1 MTVQERFIRYCKINT
16 QSDDESNT
24 VPTTKNQ
31 FDLANLLK
39 EEMIQIGV
47 QDVILDEHCYLYGTL
62 PSNLDEEVDTIGFIA
77 HMDTAPDFSGENVNP
92 RIIENYDGQDIPL
105 NSEVTM
111 KVEDF
116 SQLKNFIGKD
126 LIVTDGNTLLGADDK
141 AGVAEIMQACE
152 YLCQHPEIKHG
163 TIKIGFTPD
172 EEVGRG
178 ADYFDVEG
186 FGCKYAY
193 TMDGA
198 EVNVVAPETF
208 NAASAKVTI
217 HGFSIHPGSAKG
229 KMINAS
235 NVAFEF
241 HSALPKDAR
250 PENTEGREGF
260 NHLTDIKGDVETATL
275 HYILRNHDREQLN
288 QQKELLINTKNR
300 INDEYGKNIVDIE
313 IRDEYQ
319 NMVEILNE
327 KPESV
332 NVAKKAIESLGMNYE
347 TESVRGGTDGS
358 RLTFMGL
365 PCPNLGTGGGNYH
378 GRYEYC
384 CIQDMDVAV
393 QLILKIIELVK
404 EEKKI

>member
-16 QSDDESNT
+16 QSNPESET
-24 VPTTKNQ
+24 VPTTMNQ

-39 EEMIQIGV
+39 EEMIAIGL
-47 QDVILDEHCYLYGTL
+47 QDVVLDEHCYLYGTL
-62 PSNLDEEVDTIGFIA
+62 PSNLENDVDTIGFIA

-92 RIIENYDGQDIPL
+92 RIVKNYDGKDIPL
-105 NSEVTM
+105 NNEYVM
-111 KVEDF
+111 KIADF
-116 SQLKNFIGKD
+116 PQLKRYCGKD

-141 AGVAEIMQACE
+141 AGIAEIMEACE
-152 YLCQHPEIKHG
+152 YLCTHPEIKHG

-178 ADYFDVEG
+178 ADYFDVDS

-198 EVNVVAPETF
+198 EVNIVASETF

-217 HGFSIHPGSAKG
+217 HGFSIHPGSAKD

-235 NVAFEF
+235 NVAIEF
-241 HSALPKDAR
+241 HNALPKDAR
-250 PENTEGREGF
+250 PEHTEGREGF
-260 NHLTDIKGDVETATL
+260 NHLTDIKGDVEKATL
-275 HYILRNHDREQLN
+275 RYILRNHDSAILN
-288 QQKELLINTKNR
+288 QQKALLHEIKNEINKSFGR
-300 INDEYGKNIVDIE
+300 EIVEVE

-319 NMVEILNE
+319 NMIEIL
-327 KPESV
+327 KDQPEAV
-332 NVAKKAIESLGMNYE
+332 NMAKRAVEELGMNYE

-384 CIQDMDVAV
+384 CVQEMDEAV
-393 QLILKIIELVK
+393 SIILKIIELVSL
-404 EEKKI
+404 EKKI